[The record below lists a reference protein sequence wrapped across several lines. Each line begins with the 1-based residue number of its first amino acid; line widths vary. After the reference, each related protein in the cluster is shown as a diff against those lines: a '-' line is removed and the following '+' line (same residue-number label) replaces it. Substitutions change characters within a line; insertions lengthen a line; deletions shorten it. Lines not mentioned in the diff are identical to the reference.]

1 MAAPRKTTE
10 QTDDIDLSLEGD
22 ESTDTALGSTGEG
35 EALPAAPNPF
45 DAVPEGEVEVARKAE
60 EGEPSDPSGEKVTR
74 RKAAVK
80 PATKKDPLAEIDTF
94 DKLPVAVSVG
104 EIVLSVEEVRGNAIL
119 AISLRGW
126 VGDPPLKIRAS
137 DVGELENALKEL
149 RKELSA

>member
-1 MAAPRKTTE
+1 MAAPRKTT
-10 QTDDIDLSLEGD
+10 DIDLSLEGD
-22 ESTDTALGSTGEG
+22 EGTDIVLGSTGEG

-80 PATKKDPLAEIDTF
+80 SATKSDPLTEITSF

-104 EIVLSVEEVRGNAIL
+104 DIIVSVEEVRGTPIL
-119 AISLRGW
+119 NISLRGW
-126 VGDPPLKIRAS
+126 VGDPPLKIRADS
-137 DVGELENALKEL
+137 VGELEGALKEL

>member
-1 MAAPRKTTE
+1 MAASRK
-10 QTDDIDLSLEGD
+10 TDDIDLSLEG
-22 ESTDTALGSTGEG
+22 TDTVLGSTGEG

-45 DAVPEGEVEVARKAE
+45 GAVPEGEVEVARKAE
-60 EGEPSDPSGEKVTR
+60 EGEPSGEKVTR

-137 DVGELENALKEL
+137 DVGELESALKEL

>member
-1 MAAPRKTTE
+1 MAASRKTTE
-10 QTDDIDLSLEGD
+10 QTDDIDLSLEG
-22 ESTDTALGSTGEG
+22 TDTVLSSTGEG
-35 EALPAAPNPF
+35 EALPTAPSPF
-45 DAVPEGEVEVARKAE
+45 EAVPEGEVEVARKAE

-80 PATKKDPLAEIDTF
+80 PAKKKKDPLAEIDTF

-137 DVGELENALKEL
+137 DVGELESALKEL